1 MSEKNL
7 SQIVAEI
14 NEQLRA
20 HGKNAVHEVKMMNRE
35 GKTIGQ
41 IRYGYRPQYVFD
53 AINEVLLPE
62 NWRYEVAT
70 KEIYT
75 QQAVVEVKLFIRITG
90 EWFCKGSQVG
100 QMQIVKENVGDAY
113 KGAITDAIQKCFS
126 LLSIGSDSYRG
137 LLEKV
142 YKGQSPTAKPVAPRP
157 PSRQTPKPAQQQAPP
172 PAEPETRPKADAN
185 TTPPSMSEAQGPT
198 PPANQTPSE
207 PQEFPSTPQQP
218 ENQDLPE
225 IAGITY
231 QRIEDR
237 VIAVGK
243 VYDKKELLKSAG
255 FKWNG
260 QGKEWFKEA
269 TAAIN

>member
-7 SQIVAEI
+7 SRIVNEI

-20 HGKNAVHEVKMMNRE
+20 HGKKAVHEVKMTDRE

-41 IRYGYRPQYVFD
+41 IKYGYRPQYVFD
-53 AINEVLLPE
+53 AINEVLFPE
-62 NWRYEVAT
+62 NWRYEVLT
-70 KEIYT
+70 KEIYEA
-75 QQAVVEVKLFIRITG
+75 QAVVEVKLFIRCSG

-100 QMQIVKENVGDAY
+100 QMNIVKGNVGDAY
-113 KGAITDAIQKCFS
+113 KGAITDAIQKNFS
-126 LLSIGSDSYRG
+126 LLSIAQDAYRG
-137 LLEKV
+137 LLKSV
-142 YKGQSPTAKPVAPRP
+142 FLGTSPTAKPAASRT
-157 PSRQTPKPAQQQAPP
+157 PSRQTPKPAQQQPP
-172 PAEPETRPKADAN
+172 PAQSEAPPKADAN
-185 TTPPSMSEAQGPT
+185 ATPPSMSEAQGPT
-198 PPANQTPSE
+198 PPANQILSE
-207 PQEFPSTPQQP
+207 PQESSPAQQQP

-231 QRIEDR
+231 QRIDDR

>member
-7 SQIVAEI
+7 SQIVNAI

-20 HGKNAVHEVKMMNRE
+20 HGKNAVHEVKMTDRN
-35 GKTIGQ
+35 GNPIGQ
-41 IRYGYRPQYVFD
+41 IKYGYRPQYVFD
-53 AINEVLLPE
+53 AINEVLCPE
-62 NWRYEVAT
+62 NWRYEVLT
-70 KEIYT
+70 KEIYEA
-75 QQAVVEVKLFIRITG
+75 QAVVEVKLFIRNSG

-100 QMQIVKENVGDAY
+100 QMNIVKGNVGDAY
-113 KGAITDAIQKCFS
+113 KGAITDAIQKNFS
-126 LLSIGSDSYRG
+126 LLSIAQDAYRG

-172 PAEPETRPKADAN
+172 PAEPETRTKADAN
-185 TTPPSMSEAQGPT
+185 ATPPSMSEAQGPT
-198 PPANQTPSE
+198 LPANQTPSE

>member
-1 MSEKNL
+1 ML
-7 SQIVAEI
+7 I
-14 NEQLRA
+14 RA
-20 HGKNAVHEVKMMNRE
+20 RSLMRFKSIFLFFPSA
-35 GKTIGQ
+35 Q
-41 IRYGYRPQYVFD
+41 D
-53 AINEVLLPE
+53 A
-62 NWRYEVAT
+62 
-70 KEIYT
+70 
-75 QQAVVEVKLFIRITG
+75 
-90 EWFCKGSQVG
+90 
-100 QMQIVKENVGDAY
+100 
-113 KGAITDAIQKCFS
+113 
-126 LLSIGSDSYRG
+126 YRG

-142 YKGQSPTAKPVAPRP
+142 YKGQSPTAKPAAPRP
-157 PSRQTPKPAQQQAPP
+157 PARQTPKPAQQQPP
-172 PAEPETRPKADAN
+172 PAQPETRPKADAN
-185 TTPPSMSEAQGPT
+185 ATPPSMSEAQGPT